1 MKNIAFYIASRYLL
15 SRKGSTAVTFITW
28 LAAGAMTVAVTA
40 MFVIISVFSGL
51 EDLNKDLIS
60 NLHADLTLKSTTGK
74 TMKDFDRISSI
85 LKNNKDISH
94 FSRVIEEKV
103 YISYNGKG
111 DIAYL
116 RGVDS
121 AYTQV
126 NPIDKDVF
134 YGSYP
139 SFKYSNEV
147 LMENSLDNRLSIPVP
162 SKTSS
167 ATLFMPK
174 PGTGIINK
182 EEDIYNKKDIL
193 VTGVFPGKDQLDN
206 YIIAP
211 VELTEELLGLPKH
224 SAYQVVIKLKNPENA
239 DAVKQQLM
247 SSLGEPIRGEK
258 APSGQKI
265 EIKTKQEEN
274 AAFWKMINTEKLFI
288 YLIFALVIFI
298 TTFNLAGAI
307 IILQLDKKEQAKSLV
322 SLGFPLSHLRQVYFY
337 TGVLIVI
344 LGIVSGLILGTVLC
358 YFQQYTEFFRANET
372 LPFPVKIVGKNYLT
386 VSVTAALLGFGISW
400 VFSKISKDYIT
411 KN

>member
-15 SRKGSTAVTFITW
+15 SKKGSTAVTFITW
-28 LAAGAMTVAVTA
+28 LAVGAMTVAVTA

-51 EDLNKDLIS
+51 EDLNKELIS
-60 NLHADLTLKSTTGK
+60 NLHADLTLKSSSGK
-74 TMKDFDRISSI
+74 TLKDFDKINSV
-85 LKNNKDISH
+85 LKNNKEISN

-121 AYTQV
+121 AYTKV
-126 NPIDKDVF
+126 NPINKDVF
-134 YGSYP
+134 YGAYP

-162 SKTSS
+162 SSS
-167 ATLFMPK
+167 DYATIFMPK

-193 VTGVFPGKDQLDN
+193 VSGVFAGKDQLDN

-211 VELTEELLGLPKH
+211 VELTEELLNLPKH
-224 SAYQVVIKLKNPENA
+224 SAYQIVIKLKNPEST
-239 DAVKQQLM
+239 DSVKQQLI
-247 SSLGEPIRGEK
+247 SSLGK
-258 APSGQKI
+258 NI
-265 EIKTKQEEN
+265 EVKTKEEEN

-307 IILQLDKKEQAKSLV
+307 IILQLDKKEQAKSLI

-337 TGVLIVI
+337 TGVLIVV
-344 LGIVSGLILGTVLC
+344 LGIISGLLIGTGLC
-358 YFQQYTEFFRANET
+358 YFQQFTEFFKANET
-372 LPFPVKIVGKNYLT
+372 LPFPVKIVGKNYIT
-386 VSVTAALLGFGISW
+386 VAVTASLFGFGISW
-400 VFSKISKDYIT
+400 AFSKISKDYIT